1 MASDTTPSPAPQVLD
16 TPETEALL
24 LATFVELYRHEVG
37 AQEDMH
43 RSLPFFGT
51 ALGIVVTALA
61 YAAGRLPKWP
71 DIATSEGQAFFGL
84 ASVFLGLAVL
94 TAFCVLVLL
103 AMATKRRDYERIG
116 PEPALWSRFAELR
129 ALHNDPALSGS
140 ARDQRITSDIR
151 QVLLDSYTT
160 ATPLNRELNRYR
172 HKLRANASVL
182 LVISL
187 NLVLG
192 ATIIT
197 LVVDKLGY
205 FPKVM
210 P

>member
-1 MASDTTPSPAPQVLD
+1 MASDTTPPSQSD

-24 LATFVELYRHEVG
+24 LATFAELYRHEVG
-37 AQEDMH
+37 AQEDVH

-61 YAAGRLPKWP
+61 YTAGRLPRWP
-71 DIATSEGQAFFGL
+71 DIAASEGRAFFCL
-84 ASVFLGLAVL
+84 AGVFLGLAVL
-94 TAFCVLVLL
+94 AALCVLILL

-116 PEPALWSRFAELR
+116 PEPALRSRVAELR
-129 ALHNDPALSGS
+129 ALHNDPALSEGE
-140 ARDQRITSDIR
+140 RDQRTTSDLR
-151 QVLLDSYTT
+151 QVLLDSYAA
-160 ATPLNRELNRYR
+160 ATPLNRDLNRYR
-172 HKLRANASVL
+172 HGLRAKASVL

-187 NLVLG
+187 NLVLA

-197 LVVDKLGY
+197 FVVDKLGY
-205 FPKVM
+205 FPKAT

>member
-1 MASDTTPSPAPQVLD
+1 MASDATPPPQSD

-24 LATFVELYRHEVG
+24 LATFTELYRHEVG
-37 AQEDMH
+37 AQEDVH

-61 YAAGRLPKWP
+61 YAAGRLPRWP
-71 DIATSEGQAFFGL
+71 DIATSESRAFFCL

-94 TAFCVLVLL
+94 TALCVLVLL

-116 PEPALWSRFAELR
+116 PEPALRSRFAELR
-129 ALHNDPALSGS
+129 TLYNDPALSGS
-140 ARDQRITSDIR
+140 ERDQRMTNDIR
-151 QVLLDSYTT
+151 QVLLDSYTA
-160 ATPLNRELNRYR
+160 ATPLNRDLNRYR

-182 LVISL
+182 LVVSL
-187 NLVLG
+187 NLVLA